1 MQPTNGVG
9 RPQPHHKT
17 TKCLGVKKSCHDD
30 QSNHH
35 NTVAP
40 AATNTKVHWHTIE
53 FSHNTRTHTTK
64 HTRISAPACAASR
77 NPNTTTSQ
85 TQTRATLENK
95 NSERNFHPNHQ
106 HNQQPSN
113 YSLATRRAV
122 SATTK
127 NTTHPT
133 HTPQTPS
140 THPQNTPTNTHNK
153 RRRLQKN
160 NEHSPSEASAGNK
173 TASPPVQ
180 AVS

>member
-1 MQPTNGVG
+1 MIKATTTTLWHLLRPTQKYIGTLSSS
-9 RPQPHHKT
+9 HT
-17 TKCLGVKKSCHDD
+17 TH
-30 QSNHH
+30 
-35 NTVAP
+35 A
-40 AATNTKVHWHTIE
+40 HTPP
-53 FSHNTRTHTTK
+53 STHTTK

-160 NEHSPSEASAGNK
+160 NEHSPSEASDGNK